1 MANCQN
7 SNERVFGAATVLE
20 LAMGC
25 PDTVPLE
32 SDWKA
37 LGAGTSKG
45 LDFAP
50 NSVTSD
56 ADDTAGW
63 VENITTNADA
73 TVSFEGEVRKH
84 DKLDQFGYGNLVKYF
99 ADEINAKRQP
109 TLWVRMAVGP
119 IEFTGYMVISNL
131 TPADGG
137 SNDIITF
144 SVEFKVSDGTT
155 VKIENTDA
163 PVTEPLAFL
172 RDLPATKSAD
182 VDNDVVFDVE
192 VEGGRPMYS
201 YKWYFGNT
209 FIDPAINSSAATA
222 TLVNRAVTT
231 SSSGSYHCEVTDNS
245 GAKITSTTSVLTV
258 TA

>member
-1 MANCQN
+1 MAICQN

-25 PDTVPLE
+25 PDVVPAE
-32 SDWKA
+32 VDWKA

-109 TLWVRMAVGP
+109 TVWVRMEVGP

-155 VKIENTDA
+155 VKIENVDAVPVTGVTLTPVTSTGVAGGTGTFTVTVAPAEATNKAFTVATTDA
-163 PVTEPLAFL
+163 A
-172 RDLPATKSAD
+172 K
-182 VDNDVVFDVE
+182 
-192 VEGGRPMYS
+192 
-201 YKWYFGNT
+201 
-209 FIDPAINSSAATA
+209 ATA
-222 TLVNRAVTT
+222 TVAGNV
-231 SSSGSYHCEVTDNS
+231 V
-245 GAKITSTTSVLTV
+245 TV
-258 TA
+258 TRVAAGSAQIIVNTVDGNFVATHTATIT

>member
-25 PDTVPLE
+25 PDVVPAE
-32 SDWKA
+32 DDWKA

-50 NSVTSD
+50 NSTTSD

-84 DKLDQFGYGNLVKYF
+84 DKLDQFGYGRLVKYF

-109 TLWVRMAVGP
+109 TVWVRMAVGP
-119 IEFTGYMVISNL
+119 IEFTAYMVISNL

-155 VKIENTDA
+155 VKVENVDAVSVTGVTLSPTTSTGAAAGVSTFTVNIVPTGATNKDFTVATTDA
-163 PVTEPLAFL
+163 AKAT
-172 RDLPATKSAD
+172 ATKSG
-182 VDNDVVFDVE
+182 NVV
-192 VEGGRPMYS
+192 
-201 YKWYFGNT
+201 T
-209 FIDPAINSSAATA
+209 
-222 TLVNRAVTT
+222 VTRVA
-231 SSSGSYHCEVTDNS
+231 SGSAQIIVNTDDGNFV
-245 GAKITSTTSVLTV
+245 AVHTV
-258 TA
+258 TIT